1 MSKKK
6 QDEFVDVDVV
16 EVEII
21 DEDGDPVVEPKSAV
35 EQLTD
40 VKGYNDLVY
49 KVNDLEASDEIF
61 YGDGKNYYPDIG
73 RAIWKTV
80 IMATK
85 PMIARSEKEKDT
97 LLSVYKIIYAFTKTG
112 EYPLMQQLCNY
123 LGVNMDE
130 FFNIIQ
136 SPKHPDKEVFLW
148 AYNVFDACASMNAIR
163 SNGNAN
169 IRMWIDKS
177 REGKMPAETRVE
189 LAIETEKLKK
199 LTDYGAELDR
209 QLLGQTVAEEEGED
223 E

>member
-1 MSKKK
+1 MQKKK
-6 QDEFVDVDVV
+6 EDDVI

-21 DEDGDPVVEPKSAV
+21 DDDGTPIIEPKSAV

-49 KVNDLEASDEIF
+49 KINDLEATDEIV

-73 RAIWKTV
+73 RAIWKNV
-80 IMATK
+80 IMSTK

-130 FFNIIQ
+130 FLNIIS
-136 SPKHPDKEVFLW
+136 SPKHPDKEAYLW

-169 IRMWIDKS
+169 IRMWLDKS
-177 REGKMPAETRVE
+177 REGKMATETKVE

-209 QLLGQTVAEEEGED
+209 QLLSSTAIDKED
-223 E
+223 DE